1 MLNEYIKAY
10 NLWRDAERV
19 VKWSKNFSDVE
30 KRYALRDLE
39 ISRKNR
45 DLYAKKLNKV
55 LASDDF
61 SNRLEKLK
69 RCLIESNHSY
79 AKLSIKK
86 INEFCSTV
94 DIKSKADSLLDLVD
108 AVKRVEFSEFKLYQT
123 FETIVK
129 NFLSILFPPN
139 YILNKVE
146 TGAFLFWK
154 TQRFDL
160 KARCEKGLNIVF
172 EKLPC

>member
-69 RCLIESNHSY
+69 RCLIESRSQLRKAFN
-79 AKLSIKK
+79 KK
-86 INEFCSTV
+86 N
-94 DIKSKADSLLDLVD
+94 
-108 AVKRVEFSEFKLYQT
+108 
-123 FETIVK
+123 
-129 NFLSILFPPN
+129 
-139 YILNKVE
+139 
-146 TGAFLFWK
+146 
-154 TQRFDL
+154 
-160 KARCEKGLNIVF
+160 
-172 EKLPC
+172 